1 MCEAFA
7 GRYPER
13 CLGLHCMPAGF
24 FFRTAVMETRNS
36 YNRVSINGI
45 AALSFVTAG
54 GCAVFGRQHP
64 RPRGRL
70 VGGPTESGGD
80 GMDTKT
86 LSALAALVP
95 LAIYT
100 SATAQQ
106 PQPGYTYPQQAP
118 GGYQQPPASYPQQ
131 APPAN
136 YQQPSNYQAPAQTP
150 PSYQQPPATNYQ
162 QPPAYQQQSPPAYQ
176 QPSPNYPQQTPSGYQ
191 QPPSS
196 STAGYTQ
203 PSTNYQQPPSSYQQ
217 PTAGSRP
224 QSTNYAQPPAAGAY
238 PQSAAGYQQPPA
250 GAYPQPSAGGYAVPP
265 TPGYPQPQ
273 GAAGYQQPLNYQ
285 QQMASYPQPVNQ
297 ASTQAWSSEEQI
309 DPRHKHEDARHNH
322 NHVYPDRGTVV
333 RTLPAT
339 ANVVNYGG
347 QSYWFADG
355 VWFEPRGAAYT
366 VIEPPIGLVV
376 ASLPSFATAV
386 SGSAGLYFYANDT
399 YYRPRP
405 DLGGYEVVNDPVDS
419 APAGSYAPSQAAPL
433 YSATAAPPPGALAV
447 PASAA
452 AMTAAVPAMAAAQPT
467 MAAPAAAGQFSSRP
481 PQMVALS
488 PNNGQTPEQQA
499 RDRYDCYRLALGQT
513 GYDPLHPK
521 GGMPTAQSSEQQ
533 DAYDRVRTSCLQ
545 GRGYTVH

>member
-1 MCEAFA
+1 
-7 GRYPER
+7 
-13 CLGLHCMPAGF
+13 
-24 FFRTAVMETRNS
+24 
-36 YNRVSINGI
+36 
-45 AALSFVTAG
+45 
-54 GCAVFGRQHP
+54 
-64 RPRGRL
+64 
-70 VGGPTESGGD
+70 
-80 GMDTKT
+80 MDTKT
-86 LSALAALVP
+86 FSALAALVP

-118 GGYQQPPASYPQQ
+118 SGYQQPPASYPQQ

-136 YQQPSNYQAPAQTP
+136 YQQPSNYQPPTQTP
-150 PSYQQPPATNYQ
+150 PSYQQS
-162 QPPAYQQQSPPAYQ
+162 PAYQQQSPPAYQ
-176 QPSPNYPQQTPSGYQ
+176 QPSPPANYQQPSNYQAPAQTPPSYQ

-196 STAGYTQ
+196 TAGYSQ
-203 PSTNYQQPPSSYQQ
+203 PSGNYQQPPPSYQQ
-217 PTAGSRP
+217 PPAGSRP
-224 QSTNYAQPPAAGAY
+224 QTTNYAQPPAAGAY
-238 PQSAAGYQQPPA
+238 PQPAAGYSQTPA

-265 TPGYPQPQ
+265 APGYPQAQ
-273 GAAGYQQPLNYQ
+273 GAAVAAGAAGAAGYQQQQNYQ

-297 ASTQAWSSEEQI
+297 GSAQAWSEEQI

-333 RTLPAT
+333 RNLPAT

-347 QSYWFADG
+347 QSYWFAEG
-355 VWFEPRGAAYT
+355 VWFEPHGAAYT

-376 ASLPSFATAV
+376 AALPSFATAV

-419 APAGSYAPSQAAPL
+419 SPAGSYAPPQAAPL

-452 AMTAAVPAMAAAQPT
+452 AMTAAVPAMAVAQPA
-467 MAAPAAAGQFSSRP
+467 MGAPAAAGQFSTRP
-481 PQMVALS
+481 PQMVALT
-488 PNNGQTPEQQA
+488 PNNGQTAEQQA